1 MKTVLGTIVL
11 TILCGTANG
20 YDRNRSLGE
29 EWQQRGQ
36 AEESQQINSTAR
48 QREMEH
54 NHRMQQLERQGDSN
68 NRRTNG
74 GKDSL
79 RRSNTGCGFGRAER
93 CAPWKAVNGKPR
105 NARFCILSDY
115 VAPTS
120 RWFGPA

>member
-1 MKTVLGTIVL
+1 M
-11 TILCGTANG
+11 ARPNG
-20 YDRNRSLGE
+20 HDRNRSLGE

-54 NHRMQQLERQGDSN
+54 NHRMQQLERQG
-68 NRRTNG
+68 RLQQQEKNG

-93 CAPWKAVNGKPR
+93 CAPLEGSQRETQECASLHPV
-105 NARFCILSDY
+105 
-115 VAPTS
+115 
-120 RWFGPA
+120 